1 MDDAVRV
8 RGVEGVGDLDAEV
21 EHLCERQRPLRDQ
34 ALERL
39 SFEHFE
45 DQELLVLGFLVLVE
59 RADVGMVEGGDG
71 ARLDEGA
78 GPIRLT
84 GVWRQPLE
92 HDRPAED
99 EILGEIDESRCAL
112 AELHHDPIVRQRS
125 AGNVHALDH
134 PFLLSAVFCHASS
147 TAAPLR
153 AASCRGDDGAYRDG
167 AGRAGLH
174 ASARPDGR
182 AASVATTG
190 GCRYGRMTVPSLRR
204 VVPHE

>member
-8 RGVEGVGDLDAEV
+8 RGVEGIGELDAEI
-21 EHLCERQRPLRDQ
+21 EHLRERQRPLRDQ
-34 ALERL
+34 AFERL
-39 SFEHFE
+39 PLEHFE
-45 DQELLVLGFLVLVE
+45 DEELLVLGFLVLVE

-84 GVWRQPLE
+84 GVGRQPLE

-125 AGNVHALDH
+125 AGNVHALDPRSCYR
-134 PFLLSAVFCHASS
+134 PFSVTLHRPPRRCGQRRAGVTTARIGTGQGAQGCTLRRGPM
-147 TAAPLR
+147 AAPRRLR
-153 AASCRGDDGAYRDG
+153 RRGD
-167 AGRAGLH
+167 
-174 ASARPDGR
+174 
-182 AASVATTG
+182 AA
-190 GCRYGRMTVPSLRR
+190 TVG
-204 VVPHE
+204 